1 MRIQRDQRGFT
12 LIEMLVVIT
21 LGAIVLGLC
30 VMLTQ
35 SLLRL
40 NRAGQARLTEG
51 SALGRLSRTFR
62 DDVRSALEANTDPGG
77 DAKGPARLTLTMP
90 DRQTLEYRFE
100 GNALLRLG
108 RVEGEVDRVDRF
120 HLPGRATIRPE
131 VRDDQGQTFVCLIL
145 DSPPDPR
152 SRSALRGTRIEAVLG
167 LDRRFEKGDQK

>member
-62 DDVRSALEANTDPGG
+62 DDVRSALEANTDPE

-90 DRQTLEYRFE
+90 DRQILEYRFE

-120 HLPGRATIRPE
+120 RLPGRATIRPE
-131 VRDDQGQTFVCLIL
+131 VRDDQGQTFVSLIL
-145 DSPPDPR
+145 DSPTDSR

-167 LDRRFEKGDQK
+167 LDRRFEKEDLK